1 MDLNNTTQRTSDEHR
16 PLLGST
22 PMHSRKVTTMIIAAA
37 LALTTAACTSSE
49 TVATSSTQSNSV
61 SLFGTDGI
69 MSNSFGDTIKV
80 AGQLD
85 GMSGTAALNP
95 PNPAFDAAL
104 LKRDPGLDDF
114 SYAGQAYDAV
124 MITALAAQI
133 AGSTSGTEIAK
144 YVNGVTEL
152 APGGVEC
159 STFADCMSAI
169 AKGKDI
175 AYRGITVTSG
185 FTNAG
190 EPSTAS
196 YGTLHFGSDNHI
208 AGEKTE
214 FVNAG
219 DESTASTQISP
230 PPAPIAFYNGPALNL
245 GLLLPKTG
253 ALASQGKPIIAGA
266 DLAISQINS
275 GATPGVL
282 GKPIVTEFADDGTDP
297 VKAVAGAKRL
307 IADGATAIIGPSF
320 SGAST
325 AVIPVAVRAGV
336 MVMSPSATA
345 SSLSTINDHGLFFRT
360 APSDILQ
367 AQAIADIIV
376 RSGAQRVFIVA
387 RSDDYGT
394 PLAHDASTALT
405 EDGMPAANVTTGA
418 YSAAANA
425 NNATTYAQIA
435 ASVRSFHADAVLLI
449 GYEEIGG
456 MISALSTAGLQ
467 FKSN

>member
-1 MDLNNTTQRTSDEHR
+1 
-16 PLLGST
+16 
-22 PMHSRKVTTMIIAAA
+22 MHSRKLTTMIVAAT
-37 LALTTAACTSSE
+37 LMLTTAACTSN
-49 TVATSSTQSNSV
+49 VAVVTPSTQSTNV

-69 MSNSFGDTIKV
+69 MSNSFGDTIKA
-80 AGQLD
+80 AGQLN
-85 GMSGTAALNP
+85 GLSGTSALNP
-95 PNPAFDAAL
+95 PNPAFDSAL
-104 LKRDPGLDDF
+104 LKQNPGLDDF

-133 AGSTSGTEIAK
+133 AGSTNGKDIAK
-144 YVNGVTEL
+144 YINGVTEL
-152 APGGVEC
+152 SRGGVEC
-159 STFADCMSAI
+159 STFVDCMSAI

-185 FTNAG
+185 FTSAG

-196 YGTLHFGSDNHI
+196 YGTLHFGSDNNI
-208 AGEKTE
+208 DVEKTE

-219 DESTASTQISP
+219 DESNASTQASP
-230 PPAPIAFYNGPALNL
+230 APAPPATYTGPALNV

-253 ALASQGKPIIAGA
+253 QLATQGKPIIAGA
-266 DLAISQINS
+266 DLAISEINDS
-275 GATPGVL
+275 VDAGVL

-307 IADGATAIIGPSF
+307 IGDGATAIIGPSF
-320 SGAST
+320 SDAST
-325 AVIPVAVRAGV
+325 AVIPVAVAAGV
-336 MVMSPSATA
+336 VVISPSATA
-345 SSLSTINDHGLFFRT
+345 SSLSTVNDHGMFFRT

-367 AQAIADIIV
+367 AQAIADVIT

-394 PLAHDASTALT
+394 PLAHDTATALA
-405 EDGMPAANVTTGA
+405 EDGMASGSVTTAA

-425 NNATTYAQIA
+425 NNAGTYTQIA
-435 ASVRSFHADAVLLI
+435 ASVKAFHADAVLLI

-456 MISALSTAGLQ
+456 MITALATAGLQ
-467 FKSN
+467 FNAS

>member
-1 MDLNNTTQRTSDEHR
+1 
-16 PLLGST
+16 
-22 PMHSRKVTTMIIAAA
+22 MHSRKLTTMIAAAA
-37 LALTTAACTSSE
+37 LTLMTAACTSSAA
-49 TVATSSTQSNSV
+49 VAPPSTQSGNV

-85 GMSGTAALNP
+85 GMSGTSPLNP
-95 PNPAFDAAL
+95 PNPAFDSAL
-104 LKRDPGLDDF
+104 LKKDPGLDDF

-124 MITALAAQI
+124 MIAALAAQV
-133 AGSTSGTEIAK
+133 AGSTKGTVIAK
-144 YVNGVTEL
+144 YINGVTEL
-152 APGGVEC
+152 AKGGVEC
-159 STFADCMSAI
+159 TTFVACMDAI

-185 FTNAG
+185 FTSAG

-208 AGEKTE
+208 DVEKTE

-219 DESTASTQISP
+219 DQSNASTQSSP
-230 PPAPIAFYNGPALNL
+230 AAAPTAFYTGPALNL

-253 ALASQGKPIIAGA
+253 QLATQGKPIIAGA
-266 DLAISQINS
+266 DLAISQIN
-275 GATPGVL
+275 AAQGVL
-282 GKPIVTEFADDGTDP
+282 GQPIVSEFADDGTDP

-336 MVMSPSATA
+336 VLISPSATA
-345 SSLSTINDHGLFFRT
+345 SSLSTVSDHGMFFRT

-367 AQAIADIIV
+367 AQAIADVIT

-394 PLAHDASTALT
+394 PLAHDTATALT
-405 EDGMPAANVTTGA
+405 SDGMPAANVSTA
-418 YSAAANA
+418 SYSAAADADNSG
-425 NNATTYAQIA
+425 TYTQIA
-435 ASVRSFHADAVLLI
+435 ASIKAAHADAVLLI

-456 MISALSTAGLQ
+456 MITALSAAGLQ
-467 FKSN
+467 LSTS